1 MDVVGE
7 LRGLLTPAQVL
18 GPGEDLS
25 RYETDW
31 RYQPGRAACVVRP
44 RTAAEVSAVLAWA
57 DGNRVRLVAQ
67 GAATG
72 LVQASVPDA
81 SGEMG
86 VLSLELVRELFALD
100 PVDATLA
107 VGAGWTLDEV
117 NDRVAEHSLTLPID
131 VGSNPT
137 VGGMVATN
145 TGGSR
150 MLRYGD
156 VRRRLLG
163 VEIVLADGTVVSDLG
178 GLRKDNTGLGVA
190 AFVTGT
196 SGAFGVVTAAVFAL
210 DRRPADVAAA
220 LAVPTSDEAA
230 LALLLAAEAEAGEW
244 LTAFEAMSAPAVTI
258 ARRHTP
264 GLHWPLRVEAPGEAP
279 VLLVELASTALASGV
294 EDRLVALLA
303 GASERGEL
311 VDAVVGRPEPLWA
324 VRHAIT
330 PALPHEGIV
339 TGMDVS
345 VRRSRLPALRADA
358 RALVAELEPDVVL
371 ADFGHY
377 GDGGLHMNQVWPH
390 AMGVPSADRLEALK
404 EALFDLVV
412 VRHGGSFSA
421 EHGIGPLN
429 RAAYERFV
437 PPARRRLAGALQDL
451 LDPNHTLGRVD
462 LR

>member
-1 MDVVGE
+1 
-7 LRGLLTPAQVL
+7 
-18 GPGEDLS
+18 
-25 RYETDW
+25 
-31 RYQPGRAACVVRP
+31 
-44 RTAAEVSAVLAWA
+44 
-57 DGNRVRLVAQ
+57 
-67 GAATG
+67 
-72 LVQASVPDA
+72 
-81 SGEMG
+81 
-86 VLSLELVRELFALD
+86 
-100 PVDATLA
+100 
-107 VGAGWTLDEV
+107 
-117 NDRVAEHSLTLPID
+117 
-131 VGSNPT
+131 
-137 VGGMVATN
+137 
-145 TGGSR
+145 

-178 GLRKDNTGLGVA
+178 GLRKDNTGLSVA
-190 AFVTGT
+190 ALVAGTG
-196 SGAFGVVTAAVFAL
+196 GAFGVVTAAVFAL
-210 DRRPADVAAA
+210 DRRPVEVAAA
-220 LAVPTSDEAA
+220 LAVPTGDEAA

-264 GLHWPLRVEAPGEAP
+264 GLQWPLTVEAPGNAP
-279 VLLVELASTALASGV
+279 VLLVELASTALTSAV

-311 VDAVVGRPEPLWA
+311 VDAVVGRPDPLWA
-324 VRHAIT
+324 IRHANT

-390 AMGVPSADRLEALK
+390 ALGVPSQKRVDALK

-437 PPARRRLAGALQDL
+437 SPARRRLAGSLQDL